1 MNFRL
6 SRWACVLALLLSAVG
21 GRVTAEETNKTDSV
35 ASAYKQMEI
44 LTEMLLQVKK
54 HYVEE
59 RSYDELMEGALKGLL
74 QSLDPHSV
82 FMDSDEYKDMKEDT
96 QGEYGGIGIHIGLR
110 NGILTVIAPIEG
122 TPGFRAG
129 LQSGDK
135 IVKIEGERT
144 MGITMREAI
153 TKLRGPKGEKVVI
166 SVMSEDD
173 PEPRDVEIVRDVI
186 EVPCVKGA
194 KIVRDGIAYVRI
206 TQFAAPTTE
215 MLRAALKDLEAEGMK
230 ALVLDLRS
238 NPGGLLREAIL
249 VAEMFLESGAVIVS
263 TKGRAGITKSG
274 ERKARGNDPYLDIPI
289 AVLING
295 GSASASEIV
304 AGALQDHNRG
314 ILVGQ
319 TTFGKG
325 SVQSVIANRSDEG
338 KSAIR
343 LTTAHYYTP
352 NERLIHEIGIDPD
365 VPVYLGREEW
375 RKVQV
380 RRAHLETP
388 DVYRDEEKAE
398 YADVVDRPLERA
410 VDLLQAVMIF
420 EKRK

>member
-1 MNFRL
+1 MKFTTMK
-6 SRWACVLALLLSAVG
+6 WACILALFLGAGISPAM
-21 GRVTAEETNKTDSV
+21 AEETNKTDSA
-35 ASAYKQMEI
+35 ASAYKQMEL
-44 LTEMLLQVKK
+44 LTEVLLQVKK

-59 RSYDELMEGALKGLL
+59 HTYDELMQGALKGLL

-82 FMDSDEYKDMKEDT
+82 FMDADEYKDMKEDT

-110 NGILTVIAPIEG
+110 DGILTVIAPIED

-135 IVKIEGERT
+135 IVEINGERT
-144 MGITMREAI
+144 MGISMREAV

-166 SVMSEDD
+166 SVLSEDD
-173 PEPRDVEIVRDVI
+173 PEPREVEIVRDVI
-186 EVPCVKGA
+186 EVPCVKGSR
-194 KIVRDGIAYVRI
+194 IVRDGIAYVRI

-215 MLRAALKDLEAEGMK
+215 MLRGELEELKEEGMK

-249 VAEMFLESGAVIVS
+249 VAEMFLEKDSMIVS
-263 TKGRAGITKSG
+263 TKGRTGLTKSG
-274 ERKARGNDPYLDIPI
+274 ERKAKNDDPYLDIPI

-304 AGALQDHNRG
+304 AGALQDHQRA
-314 ILVGQ
+314 ILVGE
-319 TTFGKG
+319 TSFGKG
-325 SVQSVIANRSDEG
+325 SVQSVIACRTDA

-352 NERLIHEIGIDPD
+352 NGRLIHEIGIDPD

-380 RRAHLETP
+380 RRAHLENP
-388 DVYRDEEKAE
+388 DVYRDEDKAE
-398 YADVVDRPLERA
+398 YADVIDRPLERA

>member
-1 MNFRL
+1 
-6 SRWACVLALLLSAVG
+6 
-21 GRVTAEETNKTDSV
+21 
-35 ASAYKQMEI
+35 
-44 LTEMLLQVKK
+44 
-54 HYVEE
+54 
-59 RSYDELMEGALKGLL
+59 MEGALKGLL

-82 FMDSDEYKDMKEDT
+82 FMDSEEYKDMQEDT

-110 NGILTVIAPIEG
+110 DGILTVIAPIED

-135 IVKIEGERT
+135 IVEINGERT
-144 MGITMREAI
+144 MGITLREAV
-153 TKLRGPKGEKVVI
+153 TKLRGPKGEEVTI
-166 SVMSEDD
+166 SVLSEDD
-173 PEPRDVEIVRDVI
+173 REPHEVVIVRDVI

-194 KIVRDGIAYVRI
+194 RIVRNGIAYVRI
-206 TQFAAPTTE
+206 TQFAAPTSE
-215 MLRAALKDLEAEGMK
+215 MLRASLKDLKDKGME

-249 VAEMFLESGAVIVS
+249 VSEMFLKSGDMIVS
-263 TKGRAGITKSG
+263 TKGRTGLTKSG

-304 AGALQDHNRG
+304 AGALQDHKRA

-325 SVQSVIANRSDEG
+325 SVQSVIASRADNG

-352 NERLIHEIGIDPD
+352 SGRLIHEIGIDPD
-365 VPVYLGREEW
+365 VPVYLGRDEW
-375 RKVQV
+375 RKVQI
-380 RRAHLETP
+380 RRAHLENP

-398 YADVVDRPLERA
+398 YADVTDRPLERA

>member
-1 MNFRL
+1 M
-6 SRWACVLALLLSAVG
+6 
-21 GRVTAEETNKTDSV
+21 AEGTNKIDS
-35 ASAYKQMEI
+35 AANAFKQMEL
-44 LTEMLLQVKK
+44 LTEVLLQVKK

-59 RSYDELMEGALKGLL
+59 HTYDELMQGALKGLL

-82 FMDSDEYKDMKEDT
+82 FMDAGEYKDMKEDT

-110 NGILTVIAPIEG
+110 NGILTVIAPIED

-135 IVKIEGERT
+135 IVEINGERT
-144 MGITMREAI
+144 MGISMREAV

-166 SVMSEDD
+166 SVLSEDD
-173 PEPRDVEIVRDVI
+173 PEPREVEIVRDVI
-186 EVPCVKGA
+186 EVPCVKGSR
-194 KIVRDGIAYVRI
+194 IVRDGIAYVRI

-215 MLRAALKDLEAEGMK
+215 MLRGELEELKEEGMK

-249 VAEMFLESGAVIVS
+249 VAEMFLEKDSMIVS
-263 TKGRAGITKSG
+263 TKGRTGLTKSG
-274 ERKARGNDPYLDIPI
+274 ERKAKNDDPYLDIPI

-304 AGALQDHNRG
+304 AGALQDHQRA
-314 ILVGQ
+314 ILVGE
-319 TTFGKG
+319 TSFGKG
-325 SVQSVIANRSDEG
+325 SVQSVIACRTDA

-352 NERLIHEIGIDPD
+352 NGRLIHEIGIDPD

-380 RRAHLETP
+380 RRAHLENP
-388 DVYRDEEKAE
+388 DVYRDEDKAE
-398 YADVVDRPLERA
+398 YADVIDRPLERA

>member
-1 MNFRL
+1 M
-6 SRWACVLALLLSAVG
+6 
-21 GRVTAEETNKTDSV
+21 AEGTNKIDS
-35 ASAYKQMEI
+35 AANAFKQMEL
-44 LTEMLLQVKK
+44 LTEVLLQVKK

-59 RSYDELMEGALKGLL
+59 HTYDELMQGALKGLL

-82 FMDSDEYKDMKEDT
+82 FMDADEYKDMKEDT

-110 NGILTVIAPIEG
+110 DGILTVIAPIED

-135 IVKIEGERT
+135 IVEINGERT
-144 MGITMREAI
+144 MGISMREAV

-166 SVMSEDD
+166 SVLSEDD
-173 PEPRDVEIVRDVI
+173 PEPREVEIVRDVI
-186 EVPCVKGA
+186 EVPCVKGSR
-194 KIVRDGIAYVRI
+194 IVRDGIAYVRI

-215 MLRAALKDLEAEGMK
+215 MLRGELEELKEEGMK

-249 VAEMFLESGAVIVS
+249 VAEMFLEKDSMIVS
-263 TKGRAGITKSG
+263 TKGRTGLTKSG
-274 ERKARGNDPYLDIPI
+274 ERKAKNDDPYLDIPI

-304 AGALQDHNRG
+304 AGALQDHQRA
-314 ILVGQ
+314 ILVGE
-319 TTFGKG
+319 TSFGKG
-325 SVQSVIANRSDEG
+325 SVQSVIACRTDA

-352 NERLIHEIGIDPD
+352 NGRLIHEIGIDPD

-380 RRAHLETP
+380 RRAHLENP
-388 DVYRDEEKAE
+388 DVYRDEDKAE
-398 YADVVDRPLERA
+398 YADVIDRPLERA